1 MYYGLIIS
9 GVRLS
14 SVLFQDYRPN
24 IGRLYKSFLSVFL
37 VKSQRTTLATREVR
51 PKTRTINVALPSK
64 PAEPSTPARQSHS
77 SHGPGLPQVS
87 TPIPRPRVHGP
98 SSTPVSPGPGLR

>member
-1 MYYGLIIS
+1 MYCGFIIS

-24 IGRLYKSFLSVFL
+24 IGMFCKSFLSVFL
-37 VKSQRTTLATREVR
+37 VKSQRTTLATREAR
-51 PKTRTINVALPSK
+51 PKTRTLSVVLPSK
-64 PAEPSTPARQSHS
+64 PAEPSTPARPNHS

-98 SSTPVSPGPGLR
+98 SSIPVSPGPGLR